1 MQSVDYPGI
10 DGFLGTRASVS
21 LDLLFLG
28 MIAIVPVL
36 AWSVYQVKFRR
47 RYGLHKR
54 VQVVLGLLLLVA
66 VVIFELDIRL
76 NGWRE
81 RAAGQLG
88 GDPPQIVWNA
98 LYIHLVFALAAT
110 VLWPVV
116 IVRALRN
123 FPNPCM
129 PAPHSVFHKRWGLI
143 AAIDMTITAVTGCTF
158 YWLAFVSAR

>member
-1 MQSVDYPGI
+1 MQSVDYPGL

-36 AWSVYQVKFRR
+36 AWSIYQVKYRR
-47 RYGLHKR
+47 RYELHKR
-54 VQVVLGLLLLVA
+54 VQVALGLLLLVA
-66 VVIFELDIRL
+66 VVVFEVDIRL
-76 NGWRE
+76 HGWRE

-98 LYIHLVFALAAT
+98 LYIHLVFAVVAT
-110 VLWPVV
+110 FLWPVV

-123 FPNPCM
+123 FPVPC
-129 PAPHSVFHKRWGLI
+129 APNQHSRFHIFWARI
-143 AAIDMTITAVTGCTF
+143 AAIDMMITAVTGCTF
-158 YWLAFVSAR
+158 YWLAFVSPR